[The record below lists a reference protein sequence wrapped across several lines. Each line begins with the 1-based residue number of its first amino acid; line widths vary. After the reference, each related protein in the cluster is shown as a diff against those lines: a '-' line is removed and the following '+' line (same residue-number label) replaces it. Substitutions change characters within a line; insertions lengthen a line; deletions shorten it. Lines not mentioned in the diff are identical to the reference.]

1 MSCFLEKSMFFL
13 TFYRSITQKD
23 QIIFQ
28 NKFYHDNIDK
38 FMPKIEV
45 VINKLV
51 SQFDNYKFLY
61 CNNSTFHGK
70 MSIDR
75 WLLIAPETRHVL
87 PALQN
92 NEEGA
97 VACTYQNHWVYG
109 LNRLNRLL
117 ILLIPNDIPLQ
128 KLDEFANKMFK

>member
-38 FMPKIEV
+38 FMPKIEA

-75 WLLIAPETRHVL
+75 WLLISPETRHIL

-92 NEEGA
+92 TQEGV

-109 LNRLNRLL
+109 INRLNRLL

-128 KLDEFANKMFK
+128 KLD